1 MIMERSWKWRR
12 LLVFI
17 IVLACLV
24 MLAVAL
30 RIGGNDL
37 VNLKIIDGA
46 FWLIALVAGAYL
58 GIAEWSDRNKAKEV
72 LNGIADKI
80 KPPGDQ

>member
-1 MIMERSWKWRR
+1 MERSWKWRR

-30 RIGGNDL
+30 RIGGNDM

-46 FWLIALVAGAYL
+46 FWLIFLIAGAYL
-58 GIAEWSDRNKAKEV
+58 GIATLDDRNKAKEV

>member
-1 MIMERSWKWRR
+1 MAAAARFHHCHR
-12 LLVFI
+12 LLGHVGDR
-17 IVLACLV
+17 A
-24 MLAVAL
+24 AH
-30 RIGGNDL
+30 RRNDM

>member
-1 MIMERSWKWRR
+1 MEMAASAR
-12 LLVFI
+12 LHHRYRLPCY
-17 IVLACLV
+17 ACDC
-24 MLAVAL
+24 L

-58 GIAEWSDRNKAKEV
+58 GIATLDDRNKAKEV
-72 LNGIADKI
+72 LSGIADKI
-80 KPPGDQ
+80 RPPGDP